1 MTNPYGPPQGQPN
14 PYGQQ
19 PQAFGQQPGFGQQP
33 QAFAPQSGG
42 VPAQYGQQPS
52 PYGAPGM
59 GGPGM
64 GGPGMGGPGMGGP
77 GMGGD
82 IHAIPDY
89 KGWAIGSI
97 FMCWIVA
104 IFAIMKSNEVQT
116 YKMQGNYAMAA
127 QASKSTK
134 TLCIVAT
141 AIFGVGCVFS
151 LLWIIVAAA
160 SF

>member
-1 MTNPYGPPQGQPN
+1 MTNPYGQPQGQPN

-19 PQAFGQQPGFGQQP
+19 PQAYGQQPGYGQQP
-33 QAFAPQSGG
+33 QAYGQQPGYGQQPQGYAPQSGG
-42 VPAQYGQQPS
+42 MPAQYGQQPS
-52 PYGAPGM
+52 PYG
-59 GGPGM
+59 GGD
-64 GGPGMGGPGMGGP
+64 MGGP

-97 FMCWIVA
+97 FLCWIVA
-104 IFAIMKSNEVQT
+104 IFAIMKSNEVGT
-116 YKMQGNYAMAA
+116 YKMQGNYAMAL

-141 AIFGVGCVFS
+141 AIFGVSCVFG
-151 LLWIIVAAA
+151 LLWIVVVAA